1 MPKPLN
7 TNGFSKFDYTN
18 VYVGLPADLSK
29 KLKKLAQKAHISE
42 SAILRQM
49 LDKYLEKPPL
59 RNKSGETE
67 GTLGM
72 KVKPR
77 TILKEQDKRLRELCN
92 MTGRGMSELLREAVK
107 AY

>member
-1 MPKPLN
+1 LKSN
-7 TNGFSKFDYTN
+7 AFSKLDYTT
-18 VYVGLPADLSK
+18 VYIGLPADLSK

-49 LDKYLEKPPL
+49 LDKYFEKPL
-59 RNKSGETE
+59 LSIGSCERQEA
-67 GTLGM
+67 LGL

-77 TILKEQDKRLRELCN
+77 TILKEQDKKLRELCN

-107 AY
+107 VY